1 MEIYLFTNNNN
12 FYFFFPI
19 AQKDLAN
26 LEKKKQTLAK
36 NADRNANDKDRA
48 RAPPSLED
56 LKRRGIFTRYI

>member
-26 LEKKKQTLAK
+26 LEKKKQALAK
-36 NADRNANDKDRA
+36 KADRNSNDGDRS
-48 RAPPSLED
+48 PPSLED
-56 LKRRGIFTRYI
+56 LKRRGK